1 MTTVFKVIPEKKN
14 GENLKMLIYIVY
26 LTKIREID
34 VLFLMNIQK
43 YTKFKS

>member
-1 MTTVFKVIPEKKN
+1 MEK
-14 GENLKMLIYIVY
+14 NLKMLIYIVY

>member
-1 MTTVFKVIPEKKN
+1 
-14 GENLKMLIYIVY
+14 MLIYIVY

-43 YTKFKS
+43 YTKYNFYGNINKTYKNN